1 MFQIFLKRLFFS
13 SLTKYL
19 WQMLQ
24 IKASSI
30 DTCILTEIH
39 GEIWNSDTFAPYIGI
54 IAPTNCKITHC
65 ISMLTMSSG
74 ATVLWNIL
82 PSFLIRGLKKGLLIS
97 SVTNQ
102 CNSFHH
108 SCHLSNQQPIA
119 VLVSLIIAHN
129 NISTDFNLS
138 TVLVKVQKLLSFI

>member
-1 MFQIFLKRLFFS
+1 
-13 SLTKYL
+13 
-19 WQMLQ
+19 MLQ

-74 ATVLWNIL
+74 ATVL
-82 PSFLIRGLKKGLLIS
+82 
-97 SVTNQ
+97 
-102 CNSFHH
+102 
-108 SCHLSNQQPIA
+108 
-119 VLVSLIIAHN
+119 
-129 NISTDFNLS
+129 
-138 TVLVKVQKLLSFI
+138 